1 MKHLIVATIAVLG
14 LAACGAA
21 SDNQDA
27 AADMTT
33 DTATASVLIS
43 DGYISAPLKGRD
55 VGAGFFI
62 AENQGEA
69 TTITAASSPVA
80 ASIELHT
87 HTMDDGVMKMRE
99 VDAVELPEN
108 GSVVF
113 EPGSYHLM
121 MFGFARDEGQM
132 DAPVTLTLGSGE
144 TLTVT
149 LPIRD
154 RE

>member
-1 MKHLIVATIAVLG
+1 MKHLIVATLTALS
-14 LAACGAA
+14 LTACGSPSSAP
-21 SDNQDA
+21 DDA
-27 AADMTT
+27 ADVA
-33 DTATASVLIS
+33 APSVLIS
-43 DGYISAPLKGRD
+43 DGYIKPPLKGRD

-69 TTITAASSPVA
+69 TSIIAASSPVA

-99 VDAVELPEN
+99 VEAIELPEN
-108 GSVVF
+108 GSVVL

-132 DAPVTLTLGSGE
+132 DAPVTLTLSSGE